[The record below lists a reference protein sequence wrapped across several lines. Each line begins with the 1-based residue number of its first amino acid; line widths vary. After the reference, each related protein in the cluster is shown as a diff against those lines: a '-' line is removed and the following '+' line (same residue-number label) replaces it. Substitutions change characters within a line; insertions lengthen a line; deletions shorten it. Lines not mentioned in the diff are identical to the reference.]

1 MDGTLFTE
9 HVAGASFSL
18 AGNGRFVKE
27 KELVQGS
34 YRAERGLRSGKLTQQ
49 QITAAF
55 SWDYLS

>member
-34 YRAERGLRSGKLTQQ
+34 YRSERGLRSGKLTQ
-49 QITAAF
+49 
-55 SWDYLS
+55 